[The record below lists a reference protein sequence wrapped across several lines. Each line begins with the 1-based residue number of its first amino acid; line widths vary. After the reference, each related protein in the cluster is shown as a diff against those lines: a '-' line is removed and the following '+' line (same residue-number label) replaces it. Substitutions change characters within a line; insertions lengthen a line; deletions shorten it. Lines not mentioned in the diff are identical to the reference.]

1 MTVTRRALLASG
13 IAVPA
18 LPTWAAA
25 APAAPYL
32 DSGDAPAPFDIVP
45 EPPFVAD
52 PSLLR
57 LDNGWLFHKGDIVV
71 PQPMGHEDTY
81 HAAKAGV
88 APGAAGVAWDDSDWR
103 EVDLPHDWAMEE
115 PVDPA
120 ANVAQ
125 GYRKRGIGW
134 YRRTLH
140 LPTEWRGK
148 YLEIQLGAAATH
160 ATVWFNG
167 IEVAHSYSGYTA
179 ILIDITPYARFG
191 EELNTLAVRVD
202 ADAMEGWWYE
212 GAGLY
217 RHNAL
222 AVRNSAYITTDGLHA
237 DPQKTGNR
245 WTVPIAVTVGNSAR
259 TAQRVR
265 AEATLFDPDGR
276 TLGHEMVEFTVEPLT
291 RGEVRMAVG
300 IADPRRWSIETPT
313 LYRVEARLLLDGAV
327 VDTRA
332 TRIGFRELR
341 FDAATGFYLNGE
353 HVELKGVCVHQDH
366 AGVGVAMPDAMWEWR
381 ARRLKAM
388 GCTAIRCSHHAPA
401 PEMLDACD
409 RLGILVMDENRN
421 FNPSPDYLAQLE
433 WLVRRDRNHPSVIM
447 WSVFN
452 EEPMQATEQGYE
464 MVRRMARAVKNL
476 DTSRPVTAAMNDGMF
491 TPLNVSQAV
500 DVVGIN
506 YQHRSYDPFHAAH
519 PNKPM
524 TSSEDTSGFM
534 TRGVWKTDLTRHEM
548 SSYDTEAADWGLT
561 QHASWKEVAT
571 RPFVAGTFVWT
582 GFDYH
587 GEPTP
592 FEWPTTSSLFGI
604 MDLCGFA
611 KMAFHL
617 RRAQW
622 EDTLP
627 ALAIAPHWTWPG
639 REGEPIRVMV
649 LTNAETVELSLN
661 GKSLGK
667 RTVDRLAMPEW
678 QVPYQPGRLEAVA
691 WRGGREIAR
700 TRVETTGAPVAL
712 RLVADRRTMLG
723 TGTDVQPFTVMA
735 VDARGRVV
743 PGADARVSFAV
754 TGGAVIGVGNG
765 DPNDHDSEVAPVR
778 RLFSGLAQALV
789 RADAGA
795 GRVTL
800 TATAPGLKSARVTA
814 RVVKAE
820 PLPALPA
827 TRPVAQLTE
836 WKRSEFVA
844 ARPDPLKVYAKND
857 MNSLLGARA
866 GRLERSRDP
875 AAVWSTY
882 RTVFVPR
889 RRVAERGGVVA
900 FAEVVGRAEAWID
913 GQRRAVK
920 ADPAAGPLLVPLPAG
935 AGEHALVLVVQAEP
949 GQPSGLGKVVAVRER

>member
-1 MTVTRRALLASG
+1 MTISRRALLASG
-13 IAVPA
+13 FAVPGLA
-18 LPTWAAA
+18 GWATA
-25 APAAPYL
+25 APGIVHL
-32 DSGDAPAPFDIVP
+32 DSGDAPAPFDVIP

-52 PSLLR
+52 PSLLS
-57 LDNGWLFHKGDIVV
+57 LDGGWLFHKGDIVV
-71 PQPMGHEDTY
+71 PAPVGHEDSY

-103 EVDLPHDWAMEE
+103 EVELPHDWAMEE
-115 PVDPA
+115 PVDPS

-125 GYRKRGIGW
+125 GYRKRGVGW
-134 YRRTLH
+134 YRRTLQ
-140 LPTEWRGK
+140 LPPEWRGR
-148 YLEIQLGAAATH
+148 YLEVQLGAAATN

-167 IEVAHSYSGYTA
+167 IKVAHSYSGYTA
-179 ILIDITPYARFG
+179 IVIDITPYARFG

-202 ADAMEGWWYE
+202 ADTMEGWWYE

-217 RHNAL
+217 RHNWL
-222 AVRNSAYITTDGLHA
+222 AVRDAVSIVTDGLHA
-237 DPQKTGNR
+237 DPRRVDDR
-245 WTVPIAVTVGNSAR
+245 WTVPVTLTIANNAKAVTTVD
-259 TAQRVR
+259 
-265 AEATLFDPDGR
+265 AEAILFDPSGR
-276 TLGHEMVEFTVEPLT
+276 EVGRAAGTATIEPLARSEARVT
-291 RGEVRMAVG
+291 ISVA
-300 IADPRRWSIETPT
+300 APQRWSVESPT
-313 LYRVEARLLLDGAV
+313 LYRVEAHLLRDGKAI
-327 VDTRA
+327 DTRA

-341 FDAATGFYLNGE
+341 FDAATGFYLNGI
-353 HVELKGVCVHQDH
+353 HTKLKGVCVHQDH
-366 AGVGVAMPDAMWEWR
+366 AGVGVAMPDALWEWR

-388 GCTAIRCSHHAPA
+388 GCNAIRCSHHAPA

-421 FNPSPDYLAQLE
+421 FNPSPDFLAQLR
-433 WLVRRDRNHPSVIM
+433 WLVRRDRNRPSVIM

-464 MVRRMARAVKNL
+464 MVRRMAAAVKEL
-476 DTSRPVTAAMNDGMF
+476 DDSRPVTAAMNDGMF
-491 TPLNVSQAV
+491 TAINVSQAV

-519 PNKPM
+519 PSKPM

-534 TRGVWKTDLTRHEM
+534 TRGVWKTDLERHEM

-561 QHASWKEVAT
+561 HHASWKEIDT
-571 RPFVAGTFVWT
+571 RAFVGGTFVWT

-622 EDTLP
+622 EDAAP

-649 LTNAETVELSLN
+649 PTNADAVELSLN
-661 GKSLGK
+661 GKSLG
-667 RTVDRLAMPEW
+667 RQSVDRLAMPEW
-678 QVPYQPGRLEAVA
+678 QVRYEPGRLEAVA
-691 WRGGREIAR
+691 WRGGRPIAR
-700 TRVETTGAPVAL
+700 TAVETTGAPVAL

-723 TGTDVQPFTVMA
+723 TGHDVQPFTVMA
-735 VDARGRVV
+735 VDARGRPV
-743 PGADARVSFAV
+743 PTANARVSFTV
-754 TGGAVIGVGNG
+754 TGGTVIGVGNG
-765 DPNDHDSEVAPVR
+765 DPNDHDSEVEPAR
-778 RLFSGLAQALV
+778 RLFSGLAQVLV
-789 RADAGA
+789 RAAPGS
-795 GRVTL
+795 GTVTL
-800 TATAPGLKSARVTA
+800 SAVAPGLKSARQSVM
-814 RVVKAE
+814 VMKAE
-820 PLPALPA
+820 PLPSLPA

-836 WKRSEFVA
+836 WKRSEFVPT
-844 ARPDPLKVYAKND
+844 RPDPLRTYAKND

-866 GRLERSRDP
+866 GRLERARD
-875 AAVWSTY
+875 ADAVWSTY
-882 RTVFVPR
+882 RTTFVPR

-900 FAEVVGRAEAWID
+900 FAEIVGRAEVWID
-913 GQRRAVK
+913 GVRRAEK
-920 ADPAAGPLLVPLPAG
+920 TDAAPGPLLVPFPAG
-935 AGEHALVLVVQAEP
+935 AGERSLVLVVQADA

>member
-18 LPTWAAA
+18 LPPFAMA
-25 APAAPYL
+25 APAVPYL

-57 LDNGWLFHKGDIVV
+57 LDTGWLFHKGDIVV

-103 EVDLPHDWAMEE
+103 EVVLPHDWAMEE
-115 PVDPA
+115 PVDPT

-134 YRRTLH
+134 YRRTLQ
-140 LPTEWRGK
+140 LPPEWRGK
-148 YLEIQLGAAATH
+148 YLEIQLGAAATN

-167 IEVAHSYSGYTA
+167 INVAHSYSGYTA

-191 EELNTLAVRVD
+191 EELNTLSVRVD
-202 ADAMEGWWYE
+202 ADTMEGWWYE

-217 RHNAL
+217 RHNWL
-222 AVRNSAYITTDGLHA
+222 AVRDPVAIVTDGLHA
-237 DPQKTGNR
+237 DPRRVDGR
-245 WTVPIAVTVGNSAR
+245 WTVPVALTVANNARQAATVQAEAVLFDAAGREIGRATGAVTIDPLDRGEARMTIAV
-259 TAQRVR
+259 
-265 AEATLFDPDGR
+265 
-276 TLGHEMVEFTVEPLT
+276 
-291 RGEVRMAVG
+291 
-300 IADPRRWSIETPT
+300 ADPKLWSVETPT
-313 LYRVEARLLLDGAV
+313 LYRVEARLLRDGKAI
-327 VDTRA
+327 DTRA
-332 TRIGFRELR
+332 TRIGFRDLR
-341 FDAATGFYLNGE
+341 FDAGTGFYLNGQ
-353 HVELKGVCVHQDH
+353 HVKLKGVCVHQDH
-366 AGVGVAMPDAMWEWR
+366 AGVGVAMPDALWDWR

-388 GCTAIRCSHHAPA
+388 GCNAIRCSHHAPA

-421 FNPSPDYLAQLE
+421 FNPSPDFLAQLE
-433 WLVRRDRNHPSVIM
+433 WLVRRDRNRPSVIM

-452 EEPMQATEQGYE
+452 EEPMQATEQGFE
-464 MVRRMARAVKNL
+464 MVRRMAHVVKEL
-476 DTSRPVTAAMNDGMF
+476 DDSRPVTAAMNDGMF

-519 PNKPM
+519 PAKPM
-524 TSSEDTSGFM
+524 TSSEDTSAFM
-534 TRGVWKTDLTRHEM
+534 TRGVWKTDLAKHEM

-561 QHASWKEVAT
+561 HHQSWKEIDT
-571 RPFVAGTFVWT
+571 RAFVGGTFVWT

-622 EDTLP
+622 EDAAP

-639 REGEPIRVMV
+639 REGQPIRVMV
-649 LTNAETVELSLN
+649 LSNADTVELSLN

-667 RTVDRLAMPEW
+667 QKVDRLAMPEW
-678 QVPYQPGRLEAVA
+678 QVPYQSGRLEAVA

-700 TRVETTGAPVAL
+700 TSVETVGAPVAL
-712 RLVADRRTMLG
+712 QLIADRRTMLG
-723 TGTDVQPFTVMA
+723 TGTDVQPFTVAA

-743 PGADARVSFAV
+743 PGADARVTFAV

-765 DPNDHDSEVAPVR
+765 DPNDHDSEVEPVR

-795 GRVTL
+795 GTVTL
-800 TATAPGLKSARVTA
+800 TASAPGLKSARVMA

-820 PLPALPA
+820 PLPALPP
-827 TRPVAQLTE
+827 TRPVAQLTD

-844 ARPDPLKVYAKND
+844 TRPDPLRVYAKND
-857 MNSLLGARA
+857 MNSLLGARP
-866 GRLERSRDP
+866 GRLEQSRDA

-882 RTVFVPR
+882 RTTFVPR
-889 RRVAERGGVVA
+889 RRVAEQGGVVA

-913 GQRRAVK
+913 GERRAVK
-920 ADPAAGPLLVPLPAG
+920 SDPAAGPLLVPFPKG
-935 AGEHALVLVVQAEP
+935 AGEHALVLLVQAEP